1 MALASFLI
9 FWRINYTD
17 IIGDDGHYSFR
28 AVGLT
33 DWLLSEAQSTP
44 LHWFDTLPWWSY
56 LSFHDHPLALF
67 VIQHIFFAFGVST
80 FAAKLPFTLFGLGT
94 ICLTYAWVKNHFN
107 EKIALASALLITV
120 SANFIALARRPLME
134 TGVMFFLALALYYFV
149 LFLKDQKYWW
159 KLGLAL
165 GFLVQVKLTVLFI
178 FPTLISYLLLQPT
191 LRKNKTIWKS
201 MAKISGIIGIFA
213 VPTLI
218 YEVMMYKTQGHFS
231 YQYARLLGQDSPWQ
245 AGGVSFSFFHSFGS
259 LFNQWLHWYSIP
271 FIIAVLIGITYCLYR
286 INYQASLPLLG
297 LFWLTIQDLLI
308 GAKDSYALFFPVI
321 LALAFYAAKEKITS
335 PMGQKIFSLT
345 GKVFILYLFIY
356 TANSIIVFKNHG
368 PVGWLRTQTEP
379 TNYGLY
385 QLDAYL
391 DEITVK
397 ALANKEVDNLDVY
410 STEKQKHF
418 FLRNFFA
425 PDKVL
430 DNGDNAMKNIIVY
443 DSNLQWFARTWI
455 YARRLVYDNLLFIST
470 KNLPGLIKDLGYTPR
485 IYYFIKTQPGTL
497 LESPDFSDEN
507 ATVMENGLISYNIKP
522 EKIIYRA
529 DGVEAFRIYHIKDK
543 LSFLFE

>member
-191 LRKNKTIWKS
+191 LRKK
-201 MAKISGIIGIFA
+201 
-213 VPTLI
+213 
-218 YEVMMYKTQGHFS
+218 
-231 YQYARLLGQDSPWQ
+231 
-245 AGGVSFSFFHSFGS
+245 
-259 LFNQWLHWYSIP
+259 
-271 FIIAVLIGITYCLYR
+271 
-286 INYQASLPLLG
+286 
-297 LFWLTIQDLLI
+297 
-308 GAKDSYALFFPVI
+308 
-321 LALAFYAAKEKITS
+321 
-335 PMGQKIFSLT
+335 
-345 GKVFILYLFIY
+345 
-356 TANSIIVFKNHG
+356 
-368 PVGWLRTQTEP
+368 
-379 TNYGLY
+379 
-385 QLDAYL
+385 
-391 DEITVK
+391 
-397 ALANKEVDNLDVY
+397 
-410 STEKQKHF
+410 
-418 FLRNFFA
+418 
-425 PDKVL
+425 
-430 DNGDNAMKNIIVY
+430 
-443 DSNLQWFARTWI
+443 
-455 YARRLVYDNLLFIST
+455 
-470 KNLPGLIKDLGYTPR
+470 
-485 IYYFIKTQPGTL
+485 
-497 LESPDFSDEN
+497 
-507 ATVMENGLISYNIKP
+507 
-522 EKIIYRA
+522 
-529 DGVEAFRIYHIKDK
+529 
-543 LSFLFE
+543 